1 MSFSIHI
8 MTVDG
13 AQEGGWTEIARTEQY
28 SNYTGY
34 SQTYKWAGCQQDT
47 TPSDCWRRRCTE
59 IVAIDALQFR
69 NFLEQFRS
77 DKINRELNK
86 AYCGFSRPEKES
98 QNLAAV
104 ATGNWG
110 CGVFG
115 GDARLKALIQ
125 MLAAAEAGRDVAY
138 FTFGDRQLMTDVHN
152 MHSFLAQRN
161 ISVGEVYDLLGQYYS
176 SVCKSCLS
184 RRPDVSLYSF
194 IYRQVSS
201 SVAPD

>member
-28 SNYTGY
+28 SKYTGY

-47 TPSDCWRRRCTE
+47 TPSDGWRRRCTE

-86 AYCGFSRPEKES
+86 
-98 QNLAAV
+98 
-104 ATGNWG
+104 
-110 CGVFG
+110 
-115 GDARLKALIQ
+115 
-125 MLAAAEAGRDVAY
+125 
-138 FTFGDRQLMTDVHN
+138 
-152 MHSFLAQRN
+152 
-161 ISVGEVYDLLGQYYS
+161 
-176 SVCKSCLS
+176 
-184 RRPDVSLYSF
+184 
-194 IYRQVSS
+194 
-201 SVAPD
+201 